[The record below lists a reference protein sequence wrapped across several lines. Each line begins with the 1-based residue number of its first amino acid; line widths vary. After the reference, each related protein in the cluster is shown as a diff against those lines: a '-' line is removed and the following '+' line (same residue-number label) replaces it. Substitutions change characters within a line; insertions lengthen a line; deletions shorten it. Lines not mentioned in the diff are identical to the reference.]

1 MIPDETVAEIVR
13 LTTQTTPEGAT
24 HWSTRSLAKQ
34 VGVSHATV
42 HRVWTDLGLKPH
54 RVDSFK
60 VSNDPRFEEK
70 VIDVVGLYLNPP
82 EQAIVLCMDE
92 KSQIQALNRTAP
104 ILPVRPACRRRQPT
118 TTNATAPR
126 PCSRPWT
133 CSPVR

>member
-13 LTTQTTPEGAT
+13 LTTQEKPDGAT
-24 HWSTRSLAKQ
+24 HWSTRSMAKK

-42 HRVWTDLGLKPH
+42 HRVWTELGLKPH
-54 RVDSFK
+54 LVDSFK

-92 KSQIQALNRTAP
+92 KSQEL
-104 ILPVRPACRRRQPT
+104 
-118 TTNATAPR
+118 
-126 PCSRPWT
+126 
-133 CSPVR
+133 